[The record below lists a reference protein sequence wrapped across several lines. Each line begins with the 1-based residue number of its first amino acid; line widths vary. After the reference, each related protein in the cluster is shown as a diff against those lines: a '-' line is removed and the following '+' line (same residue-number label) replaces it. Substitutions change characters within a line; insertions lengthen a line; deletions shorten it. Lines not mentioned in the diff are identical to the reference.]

1 MPGPLVLAAPAAI
14 TKFAAPA
21 ATATVVKAGGIPLV
35 AKILAAL
42 GITSVAANELK
53 KSAQNRA
60 LMKSIYDQGLGSPT
74 GGFGYGTGF
83 GPGMFGP
90 TSGYQALIG
99 YSNQMS
105 DAQRDQMIKNLNA
118 IEPFTDR
125 AKKRDFERTM
135 AAARFRTQLGTQQ
148 GLTLQGQR
156 GAQALAQDAQR
167 AAGTALV
174 SNYQFQ

>member
-1 MPGPLVLAAPAAI
+1 MAGPLVLAAPAAI
-14 TKFAAPA
+14 TPFVA
-21 ATATVVKAGGIPLV
+21 KAGGIPLV
-35 AKILAAL
+35 AKILAGL
-42 GITSVAANELK
+42 GITLGAGITANEIK
-53 KSAQNRA
+53 KAGENRA
-60 LMKSIYDQGLGSPT
+60 LLKMYESLGSPT

-99 YSNQMS
+99 YTNQMS
-105 DAQRDQMIKNLNA
+105 DAQRNQMIKNLNA

-125 AKKRDFERTM
+125 AKRRDFERNM

>member
-1 MPGPLVLAAPAAI
+1 MPAPLVPVIAGGALAKTGA
-14 TKFAAPA
+14 
-21 ATATVVKAGGIPLV
+21 VAGGIPLV

-42 GITSVAANELK
+42 GITAGAGIAANEIK
-53 KSAQNRA
+53 KAGQNRA
-60 LMKSIYDQGLGSPT
+60 LLKMYENLGSPT

-99 YSNQMS
+99 YTNQMS
-105 DAQRDQMIKNLNA
+105 DAQRNQMIKNLNA

-125 AKKRDFERTM
+125 AKRRDFERNM

>member
-1 MPGPLVLAAPAAI
+1 MLPVLAAGGSLVPIAA
-14 TKFAAPA
+14 A
-21 ATATVVKAGGIPLV
+21 KAGAIPLV
-35 AKILAAL
+35 AKILAGL
-42 GITSVAANELK
+42 GITAGAALTANELK
-53 KSAQNRA
+53 KAGQNRA
-60 LMKSIYDQGLGSPT
+60 IIEMYKPGQLGSPT

-99 YSNQMS
+99 YTNQMS
-105 DAQRDQMIKNLNA
+105 DAQRNQMIKNLAA

-125 AKKRDFERTM
+125 AKKRDFERNM